1 MRILIS
7 LLLLLSLIYAKSS
20 DFSII
25 VKKPFN
31 NALFDIT
38 QDYDGGIS
46 AVGFSKEYK
55 NTNNSQSKTY
65 TNAFDYLASVS
76 DTHGPQMHLIK
87 IDDFANIT
95 LSKATKMSSFSE
107 AVALVKTPSN
117 GYFVGGHTMDGSLII
132 LKLDSN
138 GNTIFSK
145 SFGTKNYD
153 RMSKLIKL
161 SDGGVLA
168 VGSSTTTRS
177 IHDKLFETGLGLNDI
192 FLARFSKS
200 GMMLWSKKFGTKH
213 DDSSIDAVEARDGS
227 ILVLGTTS
235 YDKQRDV
242 TLMRVSQ
249 NGDKIWLKHYKSD
262 TRITPHKI
270 IKLRDG
276 NFLVSL
282 SQKDEMKRD
291 QVRLIKFD
299 LQNNVIIDNTINTA
313 YASGLKDIKE
323 YSDGTIIGVG
333 YVKDTFNTD
342 ALVMMCDSNLQML
355 HQEHFGEENYD
366 MLNAVTI
373 LENSQ
378 AAAAGIYTYKNEQNS
393 NMWIVKINRDATIA
407 QTSKKSMNIYD
418 SLLELFADE
427 IDAKKLRIK
436 EDLTIEFLSHELL
449 FKVGEYKLTEAQKIF
464 LNRVSSRLVDFL
476 YRHKEFI
483 DTLEVNGHTSS
494 EWSNTNFTNR
504 YIKNAE
510 LSMQRSFETLSH
522 IFKKQELKKQEW
534 LSDVLKGSG
543 LSYSKRIM
551 HSQGENRE
559 YSRRVTFKI
568 LLKQKK

>member
-1 MRILIS
+1 MHILIS
-7 LLLLLSLIYAKSS
+7 LLLLLSCIYAKSS
-20 DFSII
+20 DFSVI

-38 QDYDGGIS
+38 QDYDGQIS

-55 NTNNSQSKTY
+55 TNNDKQSKTY
-65 TNAFDYLASVS
+65 TNAFEYLASVS
-76 DTHGPQMHLIK
+76 NIHGSQMHLIK
-87 IDDFANIT
+87 VNDFADIT
-95 LSKATKMSSFSE
+95 LSKATNITHFSE

-117 GYFVGGHTMDGSLII
+117 GYFVGGHTMDGSLVI

-153 RMSKLIKL
+153 KMSNLIKL
-161 SDGGVLA
+161 NDGGVLA

-177 IHDKLFETGLGLNDI
+177 TSDNLFETGLGLNDI
-192 FLARFSKS
+192 YLARFSKH
-200 GMMLWSKKFGTKH
+200 GNMLWSKKYGTEH
-213 DDSSIDAVEARDGS
+213 DDIGIDAVEARDGS
-227 ILVLGTTS
+227 ILVLSTTS
-235 YDKQRDV
+235 YNKHKDV
-242 TLMRVSQ
+242 TLMRISQ
-249 NGDKIWLKHYKSD
+249 TGNKIWLKHYKSD
-262 TRITPHKI
+262 ALITPYKI

-276 NFLVSL
+276 NFLASL

-299 LQNNVIIDNTINTA
+299 LQKNVIIDNTINTTYSSA
-313 YASGLKDIKE
+313 LKDIKE

-333 YVKDTFNTD
+333 YVRDTFNTD
-342 ALVMMCDSNLQML
+342 ALVMMCDSELEML

-366 MLNAVTI
+366 ILNAVSI

-378 AAAAGIYTYKNEQNS
+378 AVATGIYTYKNEQNS

-407 QTSKKSMNIYD
+407 QISTKSINIYD
-418 SLLELFADE
+418 VLLELFSHE
-427 IDAKKLRIK
+427 IDAKTLRIK
-436 EDLTIEFLSHELL
+436 EDLTIEFLSHGLL
-449 FKVGEYKLTEAQKIF
+449 FKVGEYKLDEAKKIF
-464 LNRVSSRLVDFL
+464 LDRVSSKLVDFL

-494 EWSNTNFTNR
+494 EWSNNGLTNR
-504 YIKNAE
+504 YLKNE
-510 LSMQRSFETLSH
+510 KLSMQRSFETLSY
-522 IFKKQELKKQEW
+522 IFKKQDLKKQAW
-534 LSDVLKGSG
+534 LSEILKGSS

-551 HSQGENRE
+551 HSKGENRE
-559 YSRRVTFKI
+559 YSRRVSFKI
-568 LLKQKK
+568 LLK

>member
-7 LLLLLSLIYAKSS
+7 LLLLLSCIYAKSS
-20 DFSII
+20 DFSVI

-38 QDYDGGIS
+38 QDYDGQIS

-55 NTNNSQSKTY
+55 TNNDEQSKTY
-65 TNAFDYLASVS
+65 TNAFEYLASVS
-76 DTHGPQMHLIK
+76 NVHGPQMHLIK
-87 IDDFANIT
+87 VNDFANIT
-95 LSKATKMSSFSE
+95 LSKAANMTRFSE

-117 GYFVGGHTMDGSLII
+117 GYFVGGHTMDGSLVI

-153 RMSKLIKL
+153 KMSNLIKL

-177 IHDKLFETGLGLNDI
+177 TSDNLFETGLGLNDI
-192 FLARFSKS
+192 YLARFNQH
-200 GMMLWSKKFGTKH
+200 GNMLWSKKYGTEH
-213 DDSSIDAVEARDGS
+213 DDNGIDAVEARDGS
-227 ILVLGTTS
+227 IIVLSTTS
-235 YDKQRDV
+235 YNKHKDV
-242 TLMRVSQ
+242 TLMRISQ
-249 NGDKIWLKHYKSD
+249 TGDKIWLKHYKSD
-262 TRITPHKI
+262 ALITPHKI

-276 NFLVSL
+276 NFLASL

-299 LQNNVIIDNTINTA
+299 LQNNVIIDNTINTTYSSA
-313 YASGLKDIKE
+313 LKDIKE

-342 ALVMMCDSNLQML
+342 ALVMMCDSELEML

-366 MLNAVTI
+366 ILNAVSI

-378 AAAAGIYTYKNEQNS
+378 AVAAGIYTYKNEQNS

-407 QTSKKSMNIYD
+407 QISTKSINIYD
-418 SLLELFADE
+418 ALLELFSHE
-427 IDAKKLRIK
+427 IDAKTLRIK
-436 EDLTIEFLSHELL
+436 EDLTIEFLSPELL
-449 FKVGEYKLTEAQKIF
+449 FKIEECKLTEAQKIF
-464 LNRVSSRLVDFL
+464 LDRVSSKLIDFL

-494 EWSNTNFTNR
+494 EWSHNGLTNR
-504 YIKNAE
+504 YLKNE
-510 LSMQRSFETLSH
+510 KLSMQRSFETLSH
-522 IFKKQELKKQEW
+522 IFKKQDLKKQAW
-534 LSDVLKGSG
+534 LSEILKGSG

-551 HSQGENRE
+551 KSKSENRE
-559 YSRRVTFKI
+559 YSRRVSFKV
-568 LLKQKK
+568 LLK

>member
-1 MRILIS
+1 MRIIIS
-7 LLLLLSLIYAKSS
+7 LLFLLSCIYSKSF

-38 QDYDGGIS
+38 EDYDGEIS
-46 AVGFSKEYK
+46 AVGFSREYK
-55 NTNNSQSKTY
+55 KSSESQGKTY

-76 DTHGPQMHLIK
+76 QSHGPQMHLIK
-87 IDDFANIT
+87 VNNFADIT
-95 LSKATKMSSFSE
+95 LSKATNMSNFSE
-107 AVALVKTPSN
+107 AIALVKTPSN
-117 GYFVGGHTMDGSLII
+117 GYFIGGHTMDGSLII

-138 GNTIFSK
+138 GNTIFNK

-153 RMSKLIKL
+153 RMSNLIEL

-177 IHDKLFETGLGLNDI
+177 TSDNIFQTGLGLNDI
-192 FLARFSKS
+192 ILTRFNRD
-200 GMMLWSKKFGTKH
+200 GNMLWSKKFGTEY
-213 DDSSIDAVEARDGS
+213 DDVGIDAVEARDGS
-227 ILVLGTTS
+227 ILVLSTTS
-235 YDKQRDV
+235 YDKHKDV

-249 NGDKIWLKHYKSD
+249 TGDKIWLKHYESENL
-262 TRITPHKI
+262 ITPHKI

-282 SQKDEMKRD
+282 SQKDDMKRD

-299 LQNNVIIDNTINTA
+299 LQKNVIIDNIISTT

-323 YSDGTIIGVG
+323 YSDGTIVGVG

-342 ALVMMCDSNLQML
+342 ALVMMCDSNLEML
-355 HQEHFGEENYD
+355 YQEHYGEENYD

-378 AAAAGIYTYKNEQNS
+378 AAAAGIYTYKDEQNS

-407 QTSKKSMNIYD
+407 QTSTKSLNVYD
-418 SLLELFADE
+418 ALLELFANE
-427 IDAKKLRIK
+427 IDANSLRIK
-436 EDLTIEFLSHELL
+436 KDLTIEFLRHGLL
-449 FKVGEYKLTEAQKIF
+449 FKVGEYKLTNAQKIF
-464 LNRVSSRLVDFL
+464 LDSISSRLVDFL
-476 YRHKEFI
+476 YRHREFI

-494 EWSNTNFTNR
+494 EWSKSGFTDR
-504 YIKNAE
+504 YVNNAK
-510 LSMQRSFETLSH
+510 LSLQRSFETLSH

-534 LSDVLKGSG
+534 LSEILRGSG
-543 LSYSKRIM
+543 FSYSKRVM
-551 HSQGENRE
+551 HSEGENRE
-559 YSRRVTFKI
+559 YSRRVSFKVI
-568 LLKQKK
+568 LK